1 MKHHL
6 SVNTDCIRTWVP
18 WIFSKLA
25 HEYNAEIEIH
35 TVPLAPNKHAQV
47 APKQSMLHGQRFIRC
62 SQCINFIYMVL
73 AAYMYTKA
81 KQDLH
86 LQGEIRIYISKLL
99 FTNVSTTA
107 YARSVMLNSVKRHQ
121 AWTYVWKVNQE
132 MIYVLR
138 VRQDTMY
145 KIKHVNRLSMYN
157 RV

>member
-1 MKHHL
+1 M
-6 SVNTDCIRTWVP
+6 
-18 WIFSKLA
+18 
-25 HEYNAEIEIH
+25 
-35 TVPLAPNKHAQV
+35 APMWL
-47 APKQSMLHGQRFIRC
+47 MLHGQRSICCCQRIHFL
-62 SQCINFIYMVL
+62 YMVL

-132 MIYVLR
+132 MIYAWNETRHL
-138 VRQDTMY
+138 Y
-145 KIKHVNRLSMYN
+145 IKLSMSTNTIRAAKQEYIGIKS
-157 RV
+157 